1 MVGVKKGALNFPK
14 MLRALG
20 HRTNQVRK
28 LGFYRSPLYE
38 SAVATTK
45 DVDKDGIREARLRG
59 PAVNFGY
66 TETQSMSKSIPDWSE
81 GKTYYETTWA
91 LNFPNSLNSLQV
103 PKISGDSTT
112 GLTGQTS
119 KGTCDFYVPSYKI
132 INGLS
137 GFGGNQTD
145 GGRAASVVFGK
156 TANPGQGE
164 FGGYQTVGQMFGPN
178 YHNERY
184 GDDIAVTDEILDQLH
199 WARWPPQKT
208 IAGQLEDFYPTTHK
222 GVKSP
227 AIELKVGD
235 VICADSHENRQFG
248 TNSQSRAIVNDVT
261 DGAYW
266 SYILKSKRYT
276 AYDSDADRIG
286 DYVNYRVPPDGET
299 ITITDGH
306 GTSVTFEF
314 DVAGNGAA
322 GSNTAITGGDSTINL
337 AAAICDAVN
346 ASSLDITALNYI
358 PARDGHPD
366 SPYFIL
372 GGNTNKK
379 TAQLFLQQNVAGVS
393 GQTAIT
399 VSGQVT
405 AQYFGFDRD
414 RPSESNYGPAEGNT
428 DGDNT
433 RLYSL
438 SSTDWDGN
446 KRGFDTEAP
455 ELILI
460 KSIEGYHNHP
470 EISEGDAAPTVE
482 SHATSNVT
490 QVGVVRGYN
499 GTTPR
504 TSQKLPGRYGW
515 SNHDPFWYLVK
526 RGYAF
531 AILDVQNSGSV
542 DETITIISTDGTSK
556 TYTCKATADYAN
568 NQWSRAGADH
578 GVASFKAAVEHASGH
593 QGKIE
598 VELKSYT
605 GTQNPWTVILKQKE
619 SGTAG
624 NTTVTEGLTGWTIS
638 NQFAGGSADTNV
650 LEDGTTL
657 TLEDTKGNTH
667 TFTTDKTL
675 KEYEST
681 HSKIGTNLT
690 KHNASLWQESISI
703 AFLKALN
710 MSWGTDIIED
720 YRYRFNPTT
729 DIKEGFD
736 MFPLQGSS
744 STSKLDMT
752 IWEDDFFTMISP
764 YYAITTQTGKNH
776 GYWSDTSEGIYYSH
790 TTNKDED
797 GNYYPADWSLKPDND
812 EDENYRFAD
821 ASGIRHDF
829 IGWLRYKDST
839 TLTQKTKGR
848 DGNTKIGGNSPNFS
862 NVGNWWGGMWVGD
875 PQEQTNRRFFFGET
889 FKGLIRQSRGE
900 VFDKGQD
907 FDDVYEM
914 KPYFYHFKSGD
925 LLTDVRKEVYSPPNQ
940 YDVGPHTTG
949 HVRPQIVTYKIGW
962 KIPQGQYL
970 SGAEVD
976 RLKFKAKLTNGMK
989 YATQVANDWTSNSN
1003 NASAGLGTM
1012 RAFNQYK
1019 EKWGPEPG
1027 GHGIGL
1033 SESDKSININYIRVK
1048 YIYQN
1053 TPMMLYF
1060 TFNKSINIKVGQ
1072 TIDFDLPLRPEEIP
1086 ETYLF
1091 TDNFSMKDNDGG
1103 DVDVSAHNRF
1113 VPNYQLFRY
1122 GAFKDQGSYDS
1133 FYSEERADGTFEN
1146 KHFFSTW
1153 IDGEHILTRVEQ
1165 TYFDMVDR
1173 ETHEDPYHELFG
1185 GPLKS
1190 PYMYDIS
1197 TGEKFR
1203 KTPDGQLYE
1212 NIHIGRCTGEAGNHI
1227 GWDGLTISPS
1237 DDEAGGKTIPFRFS
1251 HDPYGRTDVEFGIG
1265 NSDGTTT
1272 VKMDFTDI
1280 SFYSGEKWR
1289 VNTVQEYKGE
1299 YIKLSCIKEHTADL
1313 TKRRAYGK

>member
-45 DVDKDGIREARLRG
+45 DVDKDGIRETRLRG

-178 YHNERY
+178 YHNDRY
-184 GDDIAVTDEILDQLH
+184 GDDIAVTDEILEQLH
-199 WARWPPQKT
+199 WARWPPQRT
-208 IAGQLEDFYPTTHK
+208 VAGQLEDFYPTTHE

-235 VICADSHENRQFG
+235 VICADSHENRQYE
-248 TNSQSRAIVNDVT
+248 TNSQQRAIVNDVT

-266 SYILKSKRYT
+266 SRILSPIRYT
-276 AYDSDADRIG
+276 AYDSEADRIG
-286 DYVNYRVPPDGET
+286 DYANYRVPPDGET

-322 GSNTAITGGDSTINL
+322 GSNTAITGGDNIINL

-346 ASSLDITALNYI
+346 ASSLDVTALNYI

-470 EISEGDAAPTVE
+470 DINEGDAAPTVE

-542 DETITIISTDGTSK
+542 DETITLVSTDGTSK

-578 GVASFKAAVEHASGH
+578 GVASFKAAVEHANGH
-593 QGKIE
+593 DGKIA

-605 GTQNPWTVILKQKE
+605 GGYWTVILTQST

-624 NTTVTEGLTGWTIS
+624 NTTITEGLTGYTIT
-638 NQFAGGSADTNV
+638 NQFVGGLEDTNTI
-650 LEDGTTL
+650 ESGTTL
-657 TLEDTKGNTH
+657 TIKDAEGSSH
-667 TFTTDKTL
+667 TFTTDNTL
-675 KEYEST
+675 KEWEST
-681 HSKIGTNLT
+681 STKIGTNLT
-690 KHNASLWQESISI
+690 CQNPDMWAYALSVAIHKAARVDLTYLKNTRQSDINEQGDSVVELLESTYPFTGSEETAKINIGWVPTDAAGS
-703 AFLKALN
+703 FTYN
-710 MSWGTDIIED
+710 MS
-720 YRYRFNPTT
+720 N
-729 DIKEGFD
+729 
-736 MFPLQGSS
+736 
-744 STSKLDMT
+744 
-752 IWEDDFFTMISP
+752 
-764 YYAITTQTGKNH
+764 GKNGLFGFEWTYGDEF
-776 GYWSDTSEGIYYSH
+776 GYAQYNKVGEDLYNDWSNRTMVGSDDTSNS
-790 TTNKDED
+790 T
-797 GNYYPADWSLKPDND
+797 
-812 EDENYRFAD
+812 D
-821 ASGIRHDF
+821 ASGLLYNTFEFTLWYQGGAFTVHQNS
-829 IGWLRYKDST
+829 IGEL
-839 TLTQKTKGR
+839 
-848 DGNTKIGGNSPNFS
+848 GNTEITGNSPCFS
-862 NVGNWWGGMWVGD
+862 NVGNWWSGVIGGHPG
-875 PQEQTNRRFFFGET
+875 EQSNRSFHNGQS
-889 FKGLIRQSRGE
+889 FKGKYIQTRINDTHYQGPRQNLSSNYKLVE
-900 VFDKGQD
+900 
-907 FDDVYEM
+907 
-914 KPYFYHFKSGD
+914 PYFYEFLTGD
-925 LLTDVRKEVYSPPNQ
+925 LIQDTSHVVFRGTDVLNCYPKSHGINRTSIQ
-940 YDVGPHTTG
+940 GTG
-949 HVRPQIVTYKIGW
+949 IGFTF
-962 KIPQGQYL
+962 QDAGLAEGRYL
-970 SGAEVD
+970 SGVEADRIKFKVSLSAGQEDANIKIPLGGTDNHGSWRGWNQYRGSSRDFKEVD
-976 RLKFKAKLTNGMK
+976 YGQVDNSVSFKEIEFIYTLDNILYKNTI
-989 YATQVANDWTSNSN
+989 Y
-1003 NASAGLGTM
+1003 LGKSGYINM
-1012 RAFNQYK
+1012 V
-1019 EKWGPEPG
+1019 PG
-1027 GHGIGL
+1027 
-1033 SESDKSININYIRVK
+1033 ETYE
-1048 YIYQN
+1048 
-1053 TPMMLYF
+1053 
-1060 TFNKSINIKVGQ
+1060 
-1072 TIDFDLPLRPEEIP
+1072 FDLPLDKNNSEIYYLYSPDNWFDPESADSGNSEHGGHGNVL
-1086 ETYLF
+1086 LF
-1091 TDNFSMKDNDGG
+1091 DTKMGERDMTALHRNDKGDLTPGRNFFPLWINGAHYIAEMKRGVAQYKKGFNSGAML
-1103 DVDVSAHNRF
+1103 DVSTGAHYQYSEDKKKLAT
-1113 VPNYQLFRY
+1113 PNYSMR
-1122 GAFKDQGSYDS
+1122 
-1133 FYSEERADGTFEN
+1133 
-1146 KHFFSTW
+1146 
-1153 IDGEHILTRVEQ
+1153 
-1165 TYFDMVDR
+1165 
-1173 ETHEDPYHELFG
+1173 
-1185 GPLKS
+1185 
-1190 PYMYDIS
+1190 
-1197 TGEKFR
+1197 
-1203 KTPDGQLYE
+1203 
-1212 NIHIGRCTGEAGNHI
+1212 RCTGQKGSCLGRDGQGFERYENQSYSSYRNSKPKGGWNDIQFIDRDGFNH
-1227 GWDGLTISPS
+1227 
-1237 DDEAGGKTIPFRFS
+1237 KVR
-1251 HDPYGRTDVEFGIG
+1251 
-1265 NSDGTTT
+1265 
-1272 VKMDFTDI
+1272 MDFKDI
-1280 SFYSGEKWR
+1280 KIYKPKTWR
-1289 VNTVQEYKGE
+1289 IETAREYDSE
-1299 YIKLSCIKEHTADL
+1299 YVKLSCRRIGQGDNSV
-1313 TKRRAYGK
+1313 KRRAYGK